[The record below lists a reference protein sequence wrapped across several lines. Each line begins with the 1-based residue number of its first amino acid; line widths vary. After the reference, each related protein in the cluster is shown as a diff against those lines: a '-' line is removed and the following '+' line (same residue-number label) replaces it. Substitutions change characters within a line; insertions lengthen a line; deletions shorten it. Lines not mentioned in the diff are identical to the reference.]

1 MGLERIEVGAFC
13 GISNISTLNLDFN
26 KLTSLPQL
34 CSLKC
39 CLVKLLIGNNKI
51 VQLSRHFF
59 KCFKKLQIVNL
70 NNNNLPVLPDLHWI
84 QHSVSNLK
92 AGSNELHSL
101 DALWTLEKYIRLRT
115 INVYNNDFRD
125 FNVSL
130 LRHMPKL
137 DYFLLS
143 GNQLTHIDDLRGF
156 DIRILNL
163 RNNPWLCDEELSWM
177 GEEDMELERGLTCA
191 TPTCLQG
198 MVIADMSKWIIL
210 RQYLRLRAY

>member
-1 MGLERIEVGAFC
+1 MTSLKIANEVCATLRVYCGSMPHGLLQWWIIPVQIYLILQELGLAYMGLERVEVGAFC

-51 VQLSRHFF
+51 VQLSRNFF
-59 KCFKKLQIVNL
+59 KCFQKLQIVSL
-70 NNNNLPVLPDLHWI
+70 NNNYLLVLPDLHWI
-84 QHSVSNLK
+84 QHSVSSLK

-101 DALWTLEKYIRLRT
+101 DALQTSEIYIRLRT
-115 INVYNNDFRD
+115 INVFNNDIRD

-137 DYFLLS
+137 DYF
-143 GNQLTHIDDLRGF
+143 
-156 DIRILNL
+156 
-163 RNNPWLCDEELSWM
+163 C
-177 GEEDMELERGLTCA
+177 
-191 TPTCLQG
+191 
-198 MVIADMSKWIIL
+198 
-210 RQYLRLRAY
+210 